1 MTFIEKT
8 TSFPS
13 PRNDLVRATRP
24 QKVEAYPQDWVKA
37 AQQLAQEFAQ
47 GAVQRD
53 LDGTRPVEQIR
64 GLRESGLV
72 SLLYPKALGGGGGSL
87 QDAAQ
92 SVLEIAKV
100 DGSTAALLGFNYY
113 NSLVPLLTD
122 YTGANDDIVRH
133 AADNRFFWGNVTQ
146 YVNKEFVAQHHPD
159 GGFTITGTKKWNTGA
174 PLAEVTTLLAI
185 HPDQDR
191 YIYAVIPTA
200 REGLEFHNDWDPIGL
215 RGTDSGTITFHN
227 VRILP
232 QEVLHWGHSPAQ
244 TGPLPLWASFGAIF
258 YTAVFIGR
266 TLGALEQVRE
276 WVLRGRRQGSFGGV
290 SVSAD
295 DPFIQAEFAEYW
307 VQVQAA
313 QAYFDRTIAFV
324 QSKWDQRS
332 TLTDEDYGAI
342 ALETLSLRT
351 FAART
356 ALHVTPRVF
365 ELLGGRSTA
374 READFDQYWRDVRTL
389 SSHDPEV
396 LARRVIG
403 KHVLHDEPL
412 VFPPHFKNDKAL

>member
-1 MTFIEKT
+1 MTFIEKN
-8 TSFPS
+8 TSFPA

-24 QKVEAYPQDWVKA
+24 QAVAPYPQDWVDA
-37 AQQLAQEFAQ
+37 AQKLAHEFAE

-53 LDGTRPVEQIR
+53 LDGARPVEQIR
-64 GLRESGLV
+64 RLRESGLV
-72 SLLYPKALGGGGGSL
+72 SLLYPKSLGGGGGSL
-87 QDAAQ
+87 RDAAQ

-122 YTGANDDIVRH
+122 YTGANDDVVRH
-133 AADNRFFWGNVTQ
+133 AANNRFFWGNVTQ
-146 YVNKEFVAQHHPD
+146 YVNKEFVAEHHPD

-174 PLAEVTTLLAI
+174 PLAEITTVLAI
-185 HPDQDR
+185 HPDRDH

-232 QEVLHWGHSPAQ
+232 EDVLHWGHSPAQ

-266 TLGALEQVRE
+266 TLGALVHARK
-276 WVLRGRRQGSFGGV
+276 WVLQGRRQGSFGGV
-290 SVSAD
+290 SISAD

-313 QAYFDRTIAFV
+313 QAYFERTIAFV
-324 QSKWDQRS
+324 QEQWDRRS
-332 TLTDEDYGAI
+332 TLTEEDYGAI

-356 ALHVTPRVF
+356 ALHITPRVF

-403 KHVLHDEPL
+403 KHVLHQDPL
-412 VFPPHFKNDKAL
+412 VFPPHFKQDKAG

>member
-1 MTFIEKT
+1 MTVLEKNRT
-8 TSFPS
+8 IPA
-13 PRNDLVRATRP
+13 PRNELVRATRP
-24 QKVEAYPQDWVKA
+24 QQIAPFPQDWVKSA
-37 AQQLAQEFAQ
+37 RDLAKEFAAD
-47 GAVQRD
+47 AVQRD
-53 LDGTRPVEQIR
+53 LEGARPVDQIR
-64 GLRESGLV
+64 RLRETGLV
-72 SLLYPKALGGGGGSL
+72 SLLYPKSFGGGGGTL
-87 QDAAQ
+87 KDAAQ
-92 SVLEIAKV
+92 SVLEIAKT

-122 YTGANDDIVRH
+122 YTGSNDAIVRQ
-133 AADNRFFWGNVTQ
+133 ATENRFFWGNVTQ
-146 YVNKEFVAQHHPD
+146 YVNKEFVAEHHPD

-185 HPDQDR
+185 HPDKDR

-200 REGLEFHNDWDPIGL
+200 REGLEFHDDWDPIGL

-232 QEVLHWGHSPAQ
+232 DEVLHWGHGPAQ

-276 WVLRGRRQGSFGGV
+276 WSLHGRRQGSYGGV
-290 SVSAD
+290 SISAD

-313 QAYFDRTIAFV
+313 QAYFEKVIKSVQEQWERRT
-324 QSKWDQRS
+324 S
-332 TLTDEDYGAI
+332 LTDEDYGAI

-351 FAART
+351 FASRT
-356 ALHVTPRVF
+356 ALHITPRIF
-365 ELLGGRSTA
+365 ELLGGRATG
-374 READFDQYWRDVRTL
+374 RETDFDQYWRDVRTL

-403 KHVLHDEPL
+403 RHVLHQEPL
-412 VFPPHFKNDKAL
+412 IFPAHFKQSNT